1 MRKLALLLA
10 VIITIVVFAA
20 LAMATTEGE
29 EMYPAVANVSGLTPF
44 TAETNYMSLPGY
56 LRYETFTVDKVWMS
70 RLDAVREVKIQH
82 ADPTLGCPD
91 AMVLNGCRA
100 PK

>member
-1 MRKLALLLA
+1 MRKLALLLMVV
-10 VIITIVVFAA
+10 VIITVFAA

-29 EMYPAVANVSGLTPF
+29 EAYPAVANVSGLAPF

-56 LRYETFTVDKVWMS
+56 LRYEGFKADKTWMT

-82 ADPTLGCPD
+82 ADPTLGCWD
-91 AMVLNGCRA
+91 AMVLNGCRE